1 MSAIA
6 RTANAGGAT
15 LARMTSPAPTLPQV
29 LIVGAGPTGLVLALS
44 LARRG
49 VAVRIVDQ
57 ASGPGQTSRAMV
69 VHARTLEFYRQLGF
83 AQQAI
88 DAGIRIDAL
97 HVREQD
103 QDGSHEVT
111 RLALGDIGAGL
122 SPYPFVLSFPQ
133 DEHERLLIAQLRAAG
148 VEVAWNTALDSF
160 EQDAWGVRATL
171 RHQGERTHAS
181 FAYLCGCDGAHSTT
195 RHALGID
202 FPGGTYD
209 HVYYVAD
216 VHTTAGNRD
225 LVAHVGANTFA
236 LMLPVRATGMQR
248 LIGIVPQ
255 SGNPGPVFEDL
266 RPALEALLGITV
278 DQVNWFS
285 TYRVHH
291 RVAAQFRRDRCLL
304 AGDAAHVHSPA
315 GGQGMNTGIGDAV
328 NLAWKLAQVL
338 QGRALP
344 ALLDTYEDERIAFAR
359 TLVATTDRAFQLLV
373 AQGARG
379 AILRHWLVPHVLPA
393 LAGFDAARRAL
404 FKTVSQIHI
413 HYPDS
418 ALSGGRAGHII
429 GGDRLPWLPAP
440 AHDDAARDDGAGNDG
455 AGHDGA
461 GDNGAGHGAAGH
473 DGAARDNYAPLQ
485 TLDWQLHVY
494 GAVTP
499 QLAALAQLLH
509 LPLRAWPW
517 SAAAEHAGLLQDAA
531 YLVRPDMHV
540 ALALPRQET
549 DVLHD
554 LLMRFDLR
562 FGADASHDEQP
573 PS

>member
-1 MSAIA
+1 VWISAIA
-6 RTANAGGAT
+6 RAANAGGAT
-15 LARMTSPAPTLPQV
+15 LARMTSHAHAPPQV

-49 VAVRIVDQ
+49 VAVRIIDQ

-83 AQQAI
+83 AQQVI

-103 QDGSHEVT
+103 HAGSHEVT
-111 RLALGDIGAGL
+111 QLALGDIGAGL
-122 SPYPFVLSFPQ
+122 SPYPFVLSFAQ
-133 DEHERLLIAQLRAAG
+133 DDHERLLVGQLRAAG
-148 VEVAWNTALDSF
+148 GDVEWDTALESF

-171 RHQGERTHAS
+171 VREGQRTNAS

-209 HVYYVAD
+209 HLYYVAD
-216 VHTTAGNRD
+216 VQTTASNRD
-225 LVAHVGANTFA
+225 LVAHVGADTFA

-255 SGNPGPVFEDL
+255 SGTSNTDSNTIFPDL
-266 RPALEALLGITV
+266 QPALEALLGITV
-278 DQVNWFS
+278 TQANWFS

-291 RVAAQFRRDRCLL
+291 RVAAQFRRDRCFL

-373 AQGARG
+373 APGARG
-379 AILRHWLVPHVLPA
+379 TFLRHWLVPHVLPA

-404 FKTVSQIHI
+404 FRTVSQIHV

-418 ALSGGRAGHII
+418 ALAGGRAGDII
-429 GGDRLPWLPAP
+429 GGDRLPWVAGAP
-440 AHDDAARDDGAGNDG
+440 GHDTAVHDAALADT
-455 AGHDGA
+455 A
-461 GDNGAGHGAAGH
+461 GD
-473 DGAARDNYAPLQ
+473 DNFTPLQ

-494 GAVTP
+494 GAAGP

-517 SAAAEHAGLLQDAA
+517 SAAAERAGLLQDAA

-554 LLMRFDLR
+554 LLLRFDLR
-562 FGADASHDEQP
+562 FAPCCTAQLQQAEQT